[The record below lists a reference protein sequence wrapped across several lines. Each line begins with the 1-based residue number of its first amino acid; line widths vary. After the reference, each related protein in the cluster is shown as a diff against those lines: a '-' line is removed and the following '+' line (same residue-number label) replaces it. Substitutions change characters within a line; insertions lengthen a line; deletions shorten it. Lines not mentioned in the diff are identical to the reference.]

1 MKRIFFYVGIVAAF
15 LVIFWGIC
23 SRRKTLTVEVAP
35 VGARQVTAYITE
47 TAKLRPRIEVPL
59 SADVSG
65 EVIEIF
71 VKEGDTVRRG
81 QLLLTVRPDNYKTAL
96 DQAQASLYIAQAEAS
111 ALSAGLLQQR
121 ANLLQ
126 DSTNLARSMQ
136 LYAQRAI
143 ALTELE
149 SARLRYEISRAQYLS
164 TQKNLEAARFRIQ
177 SAQAALRQAAQNL
190 QRTSI
195 YASMDGIVTRLPIKV
210 GQRVV
215 GTSQMQGTEV
225 LRIADLSQMIA
236 ELQISEADIQKIH
249 VGDTAEIS
257 VEAYPE
263 LRLHGRVIEIG
274 YAPATLGTASTSLS
288 TDQIVNYPVKI
299 EIDTARYNW
308 RRYIL
313 RPEMTALVKIY
324 YARRTAPSV
333 LVSAVR
339 ADSQEKLFFFD
350 STTQRVYLRPIKT
363 GISDGYWITVDSGAQ
378 AGEAYVQG
386 PYELIQTTLRD
397 SQKVKPL
404 WKLGS

>member
-1 MKRIFFYVGIVAAF
+1 MKRIFLY
-15 LVIFWGIC
+15 LVISLIFISIFWALC
-23 SRRKTLTVEVAP
+23 SRGKDPTVEA
-35 VGARQVTAYITE
+35 ASLELRQVTAYITE

-96 DQAQASLYIAQAEAS
+96 EQAQVSLYIAQAEAS

-126 DSTNLARSMQ
+126 DSINFARSKQ

-143 ALTELE
+143 SLTDLE
-149 SARLRYEISRAQYLS
+149 TARLRYEVSRAQYLS
-164 TQKNLEAARFRIQ
+164 AQKNLEAARFRIL
-177 SAQAALRQAAQNL
+177 SARAALRQAAQNL

-195 YASMDGIVTRLPIKV
+195 YASMDGIITRLPIKV

-225 LRIADLSQMIA
+225 LRIADLSQMVA
-236 ELQISEADIQKIH
+236 EMQISEADIQKIH
-249 VGDTAEIS
+249 IGDTADIS
-257 VEAYPE
+257 VEAYPD

-274 YAPATLGTASTSLS
+274 YAPANVSTPSMPAS
-288 TDQIVNYPVKI
+288 TDQMANYPVKI
-299 EIDTARYNW
+299 EIDTTRYNW

-324 YARRTAPSV
+324 YARRMAPSV
-333 LVSAVR
+333 PISSIRV
-339 ADSQEKLFFFD
+339 DSQEKLFFFD
-350 STTQRVYLRPIKT
+350 SVTQRVYLRAVKT

-378 AGEAYVQG
+378 AGEKYIQG
-386 PYELIQTTLRD
+386 PYELIQTGLRD
-397 SQKVKPL
+397 SQEVRPV
-404 WKLGS
+404 WK